1 VGEKAEKGTVAI
13 KNSNDRL
20 QLVYRYRGQR
30 KYLSLGL
37 PDTKNNRKYAQ
48 SVASTIELDIVSGNY
63 DTTQKKYKLFEP
75 ESKPEKV
82 VRALELIEL
91 WDKYVWYKR
100 PQVSQNTI
108 ANDYKQVEGWLKKM
122 PYVSID
128 DAIDI
133 RAWLLHSTTPDSTR
147 RILMQLSSC
156 CAWAIKCNLLDCN
169 PFEGMSRD
177 LNIKKP
183 KGEIEY
189 FTESERAQIIGYFQL
204 HDPHYAPLVEF
215 MFRTGCRPSEALA
228 LEWGD
233 VSEGFDRIVF
243 ARALTSNEYGSRISV
258 KDGLKTQS
266 SRTVPCGKTLAVF
279 LRSIAPENRSAADL
293 VFASP
298 KGKYID
304 IGNFGKRHWKPA
316 LQALNLKHR
325 TFYKVRHSAITHAL
339 DTLDAKDVAALVGNS
354 ADVIYRNYA
363 GVREDLK
370 TPDF

>member
-13 KNSNDRL
+13 KVSHSRL

-37 PDTKNNRKYAQ
+37 PDNRNNRKYAQ

-63 DTTQKKYKLFEP
+63 DITQAKYKLFEP
-75 ESKPEKV
+75 EIKPERLTKT
-82 VRALELIEL
+82 LELIEL
-91 WDKYVWYKR
+91 WDKYVSYKC

-108 ANDYKQVEGWLKKM
+108 ANDYKQVERWLRKM

-128 DAIDI
+128 NAIDI
-133 RAWLLHSTTPDSTR
+133 RAWLLQNTTPDSTR

-189 FTESERAQIIGYFQL
+189 FTQSERAQIIGYFQL
-204 HDPHYAPLVEF
+204 HNTYYAPLVEF

-233 VSEGFDRIVF
+233 VSDSFDRIVF
-243 ARALTSNEYGSRISV
+243 ARALTSNEYGSKISV
-258 KDGLKTQS
+258 KDGLKTQA
-266 SRTVPCGKTLAVF
+266 SRTVPCGKTLTAF
-279 LRSIAPENRSAADL
+279 LRSIAPENRSATYL
-293 VFASP
+293 IFPSP

-316 LQALNLKHR
+316 LEQLGLKYR
-325 TFYKVRHSAITHAL
+325 SFYKVRHTAITHAL

-354 ADVIYRNYA
+354 ADVIYKHYS
-363 GVREDLK
+363 GIKEGLT